1 MLRKNETSFGRNTE
15 CDVVIPL
22 PYASGKHMVILKRS
36 SEYFVMD
43 CDSMAGTWLNGEEI
57 HGEVKLK
64 EKDMMQYAIV
74 RCFYV
79 KIRLFIMYLFQKIGM

>member
-1 MLRKNETSFGRNTE
+1 MLFLFTTEGIGNQWKTAMLRKNETSFGRNTE

-43 CDSMAGTWLNGEEI
+43 CDSMAGTWRSEI
-57 HGEVKLK
+57 KGKRY
-64 EKDMMQYAIV
+64 DRNM
-74 RCFYV
+74 
-79 KIRLFIMYLFQKIGM
+79 RLYDVFM